1 MSGLECNSKKG
12 YHYWW
17 DNVPGGGKGGGDGG
31 GNNNNNN
38 KQLTREESLR
48 LEEEITKVKGS
59 KWNAAQTFEE
69 RSYVAWAE
77 TTLNEI
83 LRRRCKDEL
92 WFASEKEH
100 IKSKEVRGGWR
111 RTFLLLSVK
120 KLSGNCSI
128 VLSRGKMKH
137 GLDLEA
143 TEFEIKAT
151 YTKGEDFDYDD
162 GYVEVDGTFT
172 VPEISIETIADD
184 EFEIRDA
191 KAKEPKEVKDENERK
206 ALKEDCELFMKDLKG
221 FVTGACEHLEQKLA
235 EKAND

>member
-17 DNVPGGGKGGGDGG
+17 DNVPGGGDGG
-31 GNNNNNN
+31 GGNNNNN

-69 RSYVAWAE
+69 RSYLAWAE

-111 RTFLLLSVK
+111 RRFLLLSVK
-120 KLSGNCSI
+120 KLTGNCSI

-137 GLDLEA
+137 GLDLET

-172 VPEISIETIADD
+172 VPEICLLYTSDAAD
-184 EFEIRDA
+184 E
-191 KAKEPKEVKDENERK
+191 
-206 ALKEDCELFMKDLKG
+206 
-221 FVTGACEHLEQKLA
+221 
-235 EKAND
+235 

>member
-1 MSGLECNSKKG
+1 MSGLECNNKKG

-17 DNVPGGGKGGGDGG
+17 DNVPGGIGGGGGDGG
-31 GNNNNNN
+31 GGNN

-69 RSYVAWAE
+69 RSYLAWAE

-83 LRRRCKDEL
+83 LRRHCKDEL
-92 WFASEKEH
+92 WFVSEKDY
-100 IKSKEVRGGWR
+100 IKSKKVHGGRR

-120 KLSGNCSI
+120 KLTGNCSI

-143 TEFEIKAT
+143 TELQIKAT
-151 YTKGEDFDYDD
+151 YTKGKGPVDYDN

-184 EFEIRDA
+184 EFEIRDV
-191 KAKEPKEVKDENERK
+191 KAKEPKEVKDESERK